1 VSVFPDT
8 SFLCALYREQD
19 NSLQARA
26 WYAELPESL
35 EISPAVMFEF
45 RQSIRLQVFLHN
57 QDRGKGFR
65 LKEAQKML
73 DALQSDIDCGAV
85 AIVLADWP
93 EVLLIAERL
102 SVAHT
107 IQGGHR
113 SWDVLH
119 IATAMQRGAKTLLS
133 FDLRQRGLAAA
144 NGLMV
149 AP

>member
-1 VSVFPDT
+1 MNFFPDT

-19 NSLQARA
+19 NSLEARLWHA
-26 WYAELPESL
+26 RLPECL
-35 EISPAVMFEF
+35 EISRAVMFEF
-45 RQSIRLQVFLHN
+45 RQSVRLQVFLN
-57 QDRGKGFR
+57 SQDHGKGFR

-85 AIVLADWP
+85 VIVPADWSG
-93 EVLLIAERL
+93 VLLIAERL

-119 IATAMQRGAKTLLS
+119 IATAMHLGAKSMLS

-144 NGLMV
+144 NGLKV
-149 AP
+149 VP

>member
-1 VSVFPDT
+1 MNFFPDT

-19 NSLQARA
+19 NSTVARA
-26 WYAELPESL
+26 FYQSL
-35 EISPAVMFEF
+35 DEPLGVSAAVEFEF
-45 RQSIRLQVFLHN
+45 RQSVRLQVFLN
-57 QDRGKGFR
+57 FKDSTKGFR
-65 LKEAQKML
+65 QAEAARVLAKL
-73 DALQSDIDCGAV
+73 AHNIAVGALATV
-85 AIVLADWP
+85 PADWP

-119 IATAMQRGAKTLLS
+119 IATAMQLGAKYLLS

-144 NGLMV
+144 NGLKI

>member
-1 VSVFPDT
+1 MNIFPDT

-19 NSLQARA
+19 NSTRARSF
-26 WYAELPESL
+26 YQSL
-35 EISPAVMFEF
+35 DEPLGVSAAVEFEF
-45 RQSIRLQVFLHN
+45 RQSVRLQVFLNSKDSTKGYRQTEAARVLAKLAHN
-57 QDRGKGFR
+57 MAVG
-65 LKEAQKML
+65 
-73 DALQSDIDCGAV
+73 AL
-85 AIVLADWP
+85 AIVPADWP

-119 IATAMQRGAKTLLS
+119 IATAMQLGAKTLLS

-144 NGLMV
+144 NGLKI